1 MNWTHGINFAASWL
15 RRPLGRKAR
24 VIGLS
29 LGLVVFIAAV
39 SCAPAVGKKD
49 LLAFVQ
55 VGQTTREDVYLHLA
69 DPNAKYEQFRILT
82 YKIGEDEAG
91 LFLVSASGWTDTRY
105 SLVFAFDEKG
115 VLRRY
120 SLVPVDR

>member
-1 MNWTHGINFAASWL
+1 MCTVAKAWL
-15 RRPLGRKAR
+15 RGRLNRKAR

-29 LGLVVFIAAV
+29 LGLVLSIAIV
-39 SCAPAVGKKD
+39 SCTPAVGKKD

-55 VGQTTREDVYLHLA
+55 VGQTTRQDVYLHLA
-69 DPNAKYEQFRILT
+69 DPNAKYEQSRILA